1 MVREVRVII
10 AELLRIGASRLS
22 VLDVKDSTHND
33 VGSFTGLSMSWR
45 VVFMA
50 PLRTEVSPI
59 EEKP

>member
-33 VGSFTGLSMSWR
+33 VGFFTGLSMS
-45 VVFMA
+45 
-50 PLRTEVSPI
+50 
-59 EEKP
+59 